1 MISDTHTEKVNEQ
14 RMRRHVPYMLFYE
27 LDEENYDKNEL
38 AKSFKEEELE
48 EERNSVQSFN
58 LLV

>member
-1 MISDTHTEKVNEQ
+1 
-14 RMRRHVPYMLFYE
+14 MRRHVPYMLFYE